1 MVEKAKEWF
10 SRRLGRSETEAKKPE
25 QTAKPTIYFA
35 TKSGIT
41 DDGTGGGLLVYRS
54 SLTER
59 NKAIGELGNDL
70 KTQGF
75 SYIASTG
82 LIFEAE
88 NKEDAKNKLFSQKDN
103 KISESD
109 LEKLEEKWSEEQ
121 KAKSEEKKEEK
132 KEEKVLEKYKIPE
145 EIKKKLIGKTGV
157 EVEYGINV
165 DYEAA
170 AKDLQVWKIFKS

>member
-1 MVEKAKEWF
+1 MPKLGWPSFGKKSSKTEK
-10 SRRLGRSETEAKKPE
+10 TKPE
-25 QTAKPTIYFA
+25 QATKPSIYFA

-54 SLTER
+54 SLIER
-59 NKAIGELGNDL
+59 NKAIDGLGNDL
-70 KTQGF
+70 KTSGF
-75 SYIASTG
+75 SYHPSCG

-121 KAKSEEKKEEK
+121 KAKSKEK

-165 DYEAA
+165 DYEVA